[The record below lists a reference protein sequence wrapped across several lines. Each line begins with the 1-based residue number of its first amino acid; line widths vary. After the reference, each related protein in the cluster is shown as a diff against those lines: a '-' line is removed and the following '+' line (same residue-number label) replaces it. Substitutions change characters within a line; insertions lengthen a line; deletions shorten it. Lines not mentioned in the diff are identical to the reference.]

1 MKGNADGHTVK
12 QYDTELA
19 HLRDLVQEMGRQVL
33 GLIDDAVQAFNQLDV
48 TLAQSVMG
56 RDRVIDEL
64 ERHIDAEVIRL
75 LARRAPLA
83 GDLRRIMTF
92 SKSASDLERI
102 ADEGVRIGSAVLQHF
117 GARGLDLSRQLKRS
131 INAMTTVATS
141 SLKAALGLFNDD
153 DVERRLETAPEFQSK
168 GEEFQSELR
177 RLMTYAMEDPRTI
190 GAVMNIALVFKSLER
205 IAHYSENLI
214 EYVLQESDVNRVAT
228 PPRDEHP
235 GRQDDT

>member
-1 MKGNADGHTVK
+1 MKGNAEGHTVK

-33 GLIDDAVQAFNQLDV
+33 GLVDDAVLAFSQIDL

-56 RDRVIDEL
+56 RDHAIDEL

-102 ADEGVRIGSAVLQHF
+102 ADEGVRIGSTVLQHF
-117 GARGLDLSRQLKRS
+117 GGQGLDLSRQLRRS

-141 SLKAALGLFNDD
+141 RLKAALGLFNDD
-153 DVERRLETAPEFQSK
+153 DGEGRLEIAPEFQSK
-168 GEEFQSELR
+168 GGEFQSELR

-214 EYVLQESDVNRVAT
+214 EYVLQESDVNRAAT
-228 PPRDEHP
+228 PQRDEYP
-235 GRQDDT
+235 GQQDDI